1 MANKPLPLPQPQ
13 PQPLSHPQPQSNKQ
27 IQTPNLRST
36 LASSSE
42 PYTVHSISTLK
53 NKNDPDLVE
62 LQFLTSATINT
73 KKGDRVRISLANGQY
88 FVLKVPEEYDD
99 EFHEI
104 TSNSRYKLLAKFS
117 HQQDDSISYEAAL
130 ARANAIVLF
139 YSLAHSLCRR
149 DGGVWISASIDFYL
163 CTGAMSVMYVL
174 FLVARNKNGQHFHE
188 AKLTLKTETLRK
200 IPPHEEF
207 FVGAGVMSA
216 NQPPQ
221 IDRGS
226 HPPTKEKLVDEKM
239 INLTNTPPVDSWIH
253 KPLLVRC
260 APNLPTKI
268 DGVTCTPSSQLR
280 VNGIPIPFETKLFK
294 GIAMIRIANLD
305 GSPKDYFTK
314 RNR

>member
-1 MANKPLPLPQPQ
+1 MANKPLPQPQ
-13 PQPLSHPQPQSNKQ
+13 LLPHPQPQSNKQ

-207 FVGAGVMSA
+207 FVGVLQTRGTSYWRNSPTSRMTAFRTR
-216 NQPPQ
+216 PPL
-221 IDRGS
+221 RG
-226 HPPTKEKLVDEKM
+226 LM
-239 INLTNTPPVDSWIH
+239 L
-253 KPLLVRC
+253 
-260 APNLPTKI
+260 
-268 DGVTCTPSSQLR
+268 
-280 VNGIPIPFETKLFK
+280 
-294 GIAMIRIANLD
+294 
-305 GSPKDYFTK
+305 
-314 RNR
+314 